1 MCIEAFYKILKH
13 FAFGGNSSIPSFH
26 CGAKESPRAH
36 FGERMDQTRTLFL
49 PDKEICFLS
58 VRIVYL
64 FPSCYADRV
73 LTRQKKTRS
82 YSGTE
87 CLCVMVYQLK
97 YALAGLYIVN
107 TAIWNLSNSFKEKR
121 EQQKCSVKLQLPG
134 QIFFVSQLQF

>member
-1 MCIEAFYKILKH
+1 MVVFSSYMGVFSSYMGFFPHIWGFFPHGGFSLYKILKH

-58 VRIVYL
+58 ARIVYL
-64 FPSCYADRV
+64 YPSCYADRV
-73 LTRQKKTRS
+73 LSRQKKIRS

-87 CLCVMVYQLK
+87 CLCVIVYQLK
-97 YALAGLYIVN
+97 YVLAGL
-107 TAIWNLSNSFKEKR
+107 
-121 EQQKCSVKLQLPG
+121 
-134 QIFFVSQLQF
+134 